1 MKKFFLIFKYL
12 LQKYK
17 YININNI
24 DIFNFIYLFIYL
36 FNNSQFGV
44 KQLGEMQFGEMPTH
58 NKRLD

>member
-24 DIFNFIYLFIYL
+24 DIFNFIYIFI
-36 FNNSQFGV
+36 
-44 KQLGEMQFGEMPTH
+44 
-58 NKRLD
+58 